1 MTMKKTQS
9 DGDAETTIKGISP
22 DVAGKRD
29 YVEPTLMIF
38 GTVRGLTATG
48 TGKDK
53 EVGNVGGMS
62 NPNDPQKHP

>member
-1 MTMKKTQS
+1 MTIKKTQS

-48 TGKDK
+48 TGDQR
-53 EVGNVGGMS
+53 EAANTGGQS
-62 NPNDPQKHP
+62 NPNDPKKRP